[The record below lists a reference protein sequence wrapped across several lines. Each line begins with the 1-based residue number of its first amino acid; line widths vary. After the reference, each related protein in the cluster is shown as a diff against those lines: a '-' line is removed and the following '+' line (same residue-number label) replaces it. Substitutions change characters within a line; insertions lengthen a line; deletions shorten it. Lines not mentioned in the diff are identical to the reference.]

1 MILTMQSAIDARR
14 WSDAIRR
21 WMRNSNATSRVVGM
35 LADGNDV
42 DLDVAN
48 DDLEGGN
55 ALAVDVSVGRRWQ
68 WM

>member
-1 MILTMQSAIDARR
+1 
-14 WSDAIRR
+14 
-21 WMRNSNATSRVVGM
+21 MRNSNATSRVVGM